1 MKAIITVFL
10 SLITVTC
17 IIFEFSPKKIKE
29 FMAIRLRYH
38 IKDLSKVDD
47 HLKEMGGHERYW
59 MLNRLKLDGRY

>member
-29 FMAIRLRYH
+29 FMAIRLGYH
-38 IKDLSKVDD
+38 IRVLSKVDG
-47 HLKEMGGHERYW
+47 HLKENGRSI
-59 MLNRLKLDGRY
+59 LNRAFV